1 MLWSSLLITDFSSI
15 VFDFIYR
22 GKPIILFTPDI
33 LDQNLNEIY
42 NKEYSELIQSIKNGT
57 IVFENQY
64 LNVNEAINNIFINIV
79 LFIKG
84 KIILKIRI
92 ISIIF
97 FILVL
102 FIMGVVNSKN

>member
-33 LDQNLNEIY
+33 LDQNEIY

-64 LNVNEAINNIFINIV
+64 LNVNETINNIFINYYKNYSFFFYIN
-79 LFIKG
+79 K
-84 KIILKIRI
+84 K
-92 ISIIF
+92 IF
-97 FILVL
+97 FIK
-102 FIMGVVNSKN
+102 NSRGILK